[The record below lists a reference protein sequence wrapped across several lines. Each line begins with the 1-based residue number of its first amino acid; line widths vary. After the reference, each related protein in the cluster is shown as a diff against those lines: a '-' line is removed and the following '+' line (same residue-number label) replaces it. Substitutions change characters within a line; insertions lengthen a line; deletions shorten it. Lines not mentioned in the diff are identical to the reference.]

1 MPGRGEGY
9 SRSGDIQKR
18 LQITGRVDLTFR
30 HRVYLGFSAS
40 LQTGIALL
48 RESLDASVIFSRKHS
63 ESFCSERTVDC
74 DNRVRL
80 LNWKRRPIGNRWH
93 A

>member
-9 SRSGDIQKR
+9 SRWRDIQKR
-18 LQITGRVDLTFR
+18 LQITGRVGLAFR
-30 HRVYLGFSAS
+30 HRVSRLVSIAP
-40 LQTGIALL
+40 TGIALL

-80 LNWKRRPIGNRWH
+80 LN
-93 A
+93 